1 MSLDDYWGNRTDR
14 LNFVKIDV
22 EGAEAAVLKGMKRV
36 MRRDRPILLVELHA
50 FDSWRENHPAL
61 QIIRDFNYAVS
72 YLGRRRGEMHIL
84 AQPKE

>member
-1 MSLDDYWGNRTDR
+1 MER
-14 LNFVKIDV
+14 I
-22 EGAEAAVLKGMKRV
+22 
-36 MRRDRPILLVELHA
+36 MRQDRPILLVELHA
-50 FDSWRENHPAL
+50 FDQQGENHPAL